1 VVLVLLLGG
10 GGTGAWY
17 YYRAAAAAAAVAG
30 AVGTGATSVVC
41 QQALVCC
48 KQVMA
53 VQAKDPT
60 KVAMC
65 DGLTK
70 LPEKMCTEWAEKYR
84 TTAKTLGLA
93 CQ

>member
-1 VVLVLLLGG
+1 MPSFPGE
-10 GGTGAWY
+10 
-17 YYRAAAAAAAVAG
+17 
-30 AVGTGATSVVC
+30 SSQVC
-41 QQALVCC
+41 QQALLCC

-53 VQAKDPT
+53 VESKDPT

-70 LPEKMCTEWAEKYR
+70 LPEKMCTEWGEKYR